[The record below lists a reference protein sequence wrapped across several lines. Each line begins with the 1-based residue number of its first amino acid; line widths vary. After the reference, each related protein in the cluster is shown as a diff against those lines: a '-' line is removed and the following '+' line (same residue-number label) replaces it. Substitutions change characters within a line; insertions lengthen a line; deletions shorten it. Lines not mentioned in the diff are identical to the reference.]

1 MSTVDPTLARKARLA
16 KRPSTARVLF
26 FALLQLIGGFGLGY
40 GWGAFGMFEA
50 YGEPPWTAI
59 VGIIGGLLLTIL
71 GSIGWAAMLLKRSDI
86 GLGYGAAAVLL
97 GAGTGLVVAASPNG
111 FPTVAIAI
119 AVTLYALSALALLLG
134 VVAATKRRRQKARD
148 AQTATTGT
156 LTTATVSDKG
166 YDFFHESSRIITAV
180 TFTFRDLQ
188 GTQRWVQKTM
198 VIEQADPIV
207 VGQETRLWY
216 DATNPG
222 DTRGIVVELARDRAF
237 RR

>member
-1 MSTVDPTLARKARLA
+1 
-16 KRPSTARVLF
+16 
-26 FALLQLIGGFGLGY
+26 
-40 GWGAFGMFEA
+40 MFEA

-71 GSIGWAAMLLKRSDI
+71 GSIGWAGMLLRRPDI

-97 GAGTGLVVAASPNG
+97 GAGTGLLVAASPND
-111 FPTVAIAI
+111 FPAVAVGI
-119 AVTLYALSALALLLG
+119 AVALFVLGALFLLLG
-134 VVAATKRRRQKARD
+134 VAAAASRRRQRARD
-148 AQTATTGT
+148 ARTAGSGT

-216 DATNPG
+216 DAANPG

>member
-1 MSTVDPTLARKARLA
+1 MSTVDPTIARKARLA
-16 KRPSTARVLF
+16 KRPSTARVVF
-26 FALLQLIGGFGLGY
+26 FALVQLVGGFGLGF

-71 GSIGWAAMLLKRSDI
+71 GSIGWAGMLLKRSDI
-86 GLGYGAAAVLL
+86 GLGYGGAAVLL
-97 GAGTGLVVAASPNG
+97 GAGTGLLVAASPNG
-111 FPTVAIAI
+111 FPAVGVAIAV
-119 AVTLYALSALALLLG
+119 ALYALGALFLVIG
-134 VVAATKRRRQKARD
+134 VVAATKRRRQRARD
-148 AQTATTGT
+148 AQTATSGM

-166 YDFFHESSRIITAV
+166 YDFFRESSRIITAV

-198 VIEQADPIV
+198 VIEQSDPIV

-216 DATNPG
+216 DPTNPG
-222 DTRGIVVELARDRAF
+222 DTRSIVVELARDRAL